1 MSTAIASFVPRCT
14 IALITALTSC
24 QHNFHVYQTVKGNKG
39 NKTQGVTWYKKNKTQ
54 ATTLDAKEHSGKVEP
69 KPSGLVLFFQ
79 MPRGLTPQ
87 SCPKDGSW
95 LHMKLTRDLVWS
107 KKQSDTSW
115 QILHIIE
122 TQFIQA
128 KSMQTGVSEF
138 HTNQKNCDL
147 NGGPNQHIWL
157 LCSSHR
163 LCCLYEGF
171 LISTCTGDCYAFPH
185 LECEDAKL
193 TKKKHEHI
201 KECTSAVGPRCYHH
215 CRQCGCTASRKGI
228 RSPDNTFWTFCRS
241 KKRNR
246 QPWKRKGLCWN
257 FFQCPS
263 RFIRSFSKRGS
274 WWTSWQSCPEIL
286 MLQGKIRWFTAL
298 LRRAL
303 GSQTVMIPCFQLP
316 QNHWS
321 LHWCD
326 SDWFRLFSQ
335 TFLFGIQDATKH
347 ACSILHLHS
356 PNVTMTCRV
365 PSLQS

>member
-1 MSTAIASFVPRCT
+1 
-14 IALITALTSC
+14 
-24 QHNFHVYQTVKGNKG
+24 
-39 NKTQGVTWYKKNKTQ
+39 
-54 ATTLDAKEHSGKVEP
+54 
-69 KPSGLVLFFQ
+69 
-79 MPRGLTPQ
+79 
-87 SCPKDGSW
+87 
-95 LHMKLTRDLVWS
+95 MKLTRDLVWS

-228 RSPDNTFWTFCRS
+228 RSPDNTF
-241 KKRNR
+241 
-246 QPWKRKGLCWN
+246 
-257 FFQCPS
+257 
-263 RFIRSFSKRGS
+263 
-274 WWTSWQSCPEIL
+274 
-286 MLQGKIRWFTAL
+286 
-298 LRRAL
+298 
-303 GSQTVMIPCFQLP
+303 
-316 QNHWS
+316 
-321 LHWCD
+321 
-326 SDWFRLFSQ
+326 
-335 TFLFGIQDATKH
+335 
-347 ACSILHLHS
+347 
-356 PNVTMTCRV
+356 
-365 PSLQS
+365 